1 MNSPYRDYSTNDVP
15 PEEDHDEP
23 YSSGLWGG
31 VALTGAFVMLVLAA
45 FAIKEMM
52 TWLLWAE
59 GRRFRNAPTTVTGA
73 R

>member
-1 MNSPYRDYSTNDVP
+1 MSHDNPPLDYATNDVP

-45 FAIKEMM
+45 FAIH
-52 TWLLWAE
+52 TAIQV
-59 GRRFRNAPTTVTGA
+59 FA
-73 R
+73 

>member
-1 MNSPYRDYSTNDVP
+1 MLNTEWQGAPGAPLDYAANDVP

-31 VALTGAFVMLVLAA
+31 VLLTGAFVMLVLAA

-52 TWLLWAE
+52 TWLL
-59 GRRFRNAPTTVTGA
+59 
-73 R
+73 

>member
-1 MNSPYRDYSTNDVP
+1 MTFHSYPPDYATNDVP

-23 YSSGLWGG
+23 YTSGLWAG

-52 TWLLWAE
+52 TW
-59 GRRFRNAPTTVTGA
+59 VM
-73 R
+73 